1 MSQDPA
7 ERVKEIL
14 GNFELPR
21 FRKTIF
27 ETLKRLRDPDS
38 STNQICQV
46 MSMDAD
52 LTSRVMRTVNST
64 AYAPRSKIT
73 TLDHAIAMMGNSQL
87 ERIVMLIGARG
98 TVPQKLPQY
107 LALQQFWKTAG
118 KRAVLAKEI
127 AEATKPAVANLCFT
141 AGFLQ
146 DIAVP
151 LIASSKGEDYNL
163 IYSTAA
169 KGERALHEAEK
180 EALGWCH
187 AELGAA
193 VCAVWD
199 MPEDLTGAIKDQN
212 VTDSRL
218 RPDAVHYVAS
228 LCDAHPETWNEDF
241 SKIVVER
248 HPEFGPDQ
256 VKAMITACGGK
267 ADELAKLIS

>member
-1 MSQDPA
+1 MAQDPS
-7 ERVKEIL
+7 ERVKELL

-38 STNQICQV
+38 STNQVCQV

-52 LTSRVMRTVNST
+52 LVSRVMRTVNST
-64 AYAPRSKIT
+64 AYAPKQKIT
-73 TLDHAIAMMGNSQL
+73 ALDHAIAMMGNSQL

-98 TVPQKLPQY
+98 ATPQKTPQY
-107 LALQQFWKTAG
+107 LAIQQFWKTAG
-118 KRAVLAKEI
+118 KRAVLAKEV
-127 AEATKPAVANLCFT
+127 AEATKPAAANLCFT

-151 LIASSKGEDYNL
+151 LIAASKGEDYNL
-163 IYSTAA
+163 VYSTAA
-169 KGERALHEAEK
+169 KGERPLHMAEK
-180 EALGWCH
+180 DTFGWCH

-199 MPEDLTGAIKDQN
+199 MPEDLTGAVKDQN
-212 VTDSRL
+212 EPESRL

-228 LCDAHPETWNEDF
+228 LCDANPESWTAEF
-241 SKIVVER
+241 IALVQSR
-248 HPEFGPDQ
+248 HPEFNGEQ
-256 VKAMITACGGK
+256 IAAMIGACGGK
-267 ADELAKLIS
+267 ADELAKLIA

>member
-1 MSQDPA
+1 MPQDPS
-7 ERVKEIL
+7 ERVKELL

-38 STNQICQV
+38 SVNQICQV

-52 LTSRVMRTVNST
+52 LMSRVMRTVNST

-73 TLDHAIAMMGNSQL
+73 SLDHAIAMMGNSQL

-98 TVPQKLPQY
+98 ATPQKPPQY
-107 LALQQFWKTAG
+107 LPLQQFWKTAG

-127 AEATKPAVANLCFT
+127 AEATAPAKANLCFT

-151 LIASSKGEDYNL
+151 IIAASKNEDYNL

-169 KGERALHEAEK
+169 MGERHLHEVEK
-180 EALGWCH
+180 ETFGWCH
-187 AELGAA
+187 AELRAA

-199 MPEDLTGAIKDQN
+199 MPEDLTGAVADQN
-212 VTDSRL
+212 VADSRL
-218 RPDAVHYVAS
+218 CPDPVHYVAS
-228 LCDAHPETWNEDF
+228 LCDAHPDTWNEQF
-241 SKIVVER
+241 GKTVMER
-248 HPEFGPDQ
+248 HPEFGEEQ
-256 VKAMITACGGK
+256 VKGMITACGGK